1 MWLFAND
8 TIAYIEK
15 LKKINWQTIRIN
27 KKIQQGDHIQD
38 QRKKKKSIAF
48 LYTSHNQLENVIE
61 NKILF
66 TMAAKTIN
74 HLRINLKNKNYFGPL
89 QIVKN

>member
-1 MWLFAND
+1 M
-8 TIAYIEK
+8 TTY
-15 LKKINWQTIRIN
+15 KINV
-27 KKIQQGDHIQD
+27 
-38 QRKKKKSIAF
+38 KKKSIAF

-74 HLRINLKNKNYFGPL
+74 HLRINLKIKITLAPYR
-89 QIVKN
+89 